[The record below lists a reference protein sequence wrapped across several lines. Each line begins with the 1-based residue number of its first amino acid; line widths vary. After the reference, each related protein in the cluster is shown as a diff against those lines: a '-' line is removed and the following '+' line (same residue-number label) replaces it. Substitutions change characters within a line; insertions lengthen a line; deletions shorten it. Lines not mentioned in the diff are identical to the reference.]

1 MKSRLLIAFVAALF
15 ACHAAAQDQVEVR
28 GDAMKPGPIA
38 ISTGTR
44 LSAVLNAAQVNAESY
59 WLGAA
64 WLHQPLVKEQQ
75 RLKAGVLFDLQLL
88 RRNALLDDQPA
99 LAELAKRLEE
109 QVAVLP
115 VTGRRPHLL
124 DPVNAEVDPA
134 QNPPVSAGDI
144 FIYPPRPDSIRVM
157 GAVQADCTLAH
168 APLQQARIY
177 LQQCA
182 SRAEADPDY
191 LYLIQPDGQVSRLG
205 IALWNRQDDMAPP
218 APGAIILVPLKAAG
232 PDSPIPDLNQEL
244 AGFLA
249 TQPLSEVAR

>member
-1 MKSRLLIAFVAALF
+1 MKGRLLTVFAATLF
-15 ACHAAAQDQVEVR
+15 AFQVSAQDQVEVR
-28 GDAMKPGPIA
+28 GDALKPGPVA
-38 ISTGTR
+38 ISAGTR

-64 WLHQPLVKEQQ
+64 WLHQPLLKEQQ

-99 LAELAKRLEE
+99 LAELSKRLEE
-109 QVAVLP
+109 QVAALP

-134 QNPPVSAGDI
+134 QNPLVAAGDV
-144 FIYPPRPDSIRVM
+144 FIYPPRPDSVRVV
-157 GAVQADCTLAH
+157 GAVQVDCTLAH
-168 APLQQARIY
+168 VPLQQARIY
-177 LQQCA
+177 LEHCA
-182 SRAEADPDY
+182 SRVEADPDY

-205 IALWNRQDDMAPP
+205 IALWNRQDNMAPP

-232 PDSPIPDLNQEL
+232 PDSPTPDLNQEL